1 MNVVNLLLE
10 NVSHGASTFRFPDS
24 PPICARFRGLV
35 EYDPSK
41 CDGCGMCAFVCT
53 SSAIKGRAGKDKAGK
68 EIYDWSYDPGQC
80 TFCGRCVDVCAPH
93 NLHMQESRPPIY
105 TVSGALKIA
114 YTIARKPPGQ
124 PKPASSA
131 PTGAAGNAA
140 PTGGVQ

>member
-10 NVSHGASTFRFPDS
+10 NVSHGSSTFRFPDS

-53 SSAIKGRAGKDKAGK
+53 SSAIKGRATKDTY
-68 EIYDWSYDPGQC
+68 EWSYDPGQC

-105 TVSGALKIA
+105 TVSSALKISH
-114 YTIARKPPGQ
+114 TIARKPPGQ
-124 PKPASSA
+124 PKPAPST
-131 PTGAAGNAA
+131 PAASGTDTT
-140 PTGGVQ
+140 PSGGVQ